1 MKLKRKIILLFFF
14 TYFKLNRRHLQQIDN
29 KMAKL
34 VILKSPKKKR
44 QNVSFSTW
52 IDVQIYNQ
60 MNLILIDRNHGPT
73 QIEVNHIKS
82 TLNNWN
88 PSDRK

>member
-1 MKLKRKIILLFFF
+1 MKLKRKIILFF

-34 VILKSPKKKR
+34 VILKSAKKKR

-60 MNLILIDRNHGPT
+60 MNESMILIDRNHGPT